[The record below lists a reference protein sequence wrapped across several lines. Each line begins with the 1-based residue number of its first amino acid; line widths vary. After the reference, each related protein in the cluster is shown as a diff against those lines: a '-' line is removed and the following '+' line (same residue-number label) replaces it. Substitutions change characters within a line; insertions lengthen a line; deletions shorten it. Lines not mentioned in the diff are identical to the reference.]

1 MNISN
6 SYFILGL
13 LLHLCILM
21 ACKTQQTSPPGET
34 AQSTATPL
42 SASTPTPPS
51 GSGISTVSPNAKLTQ
66 TPKNIIFLVGDGM
79 GLTQITLGMLANGD
93 QSALESYPVV
103 GIHKPR
109 SSDNLIT
116 DSAAAATAFATGVRT
131 YNGAIGVDA
140 DTMPVTTILEL
151 CEERGMPTGLV
162 ATSTIVHATPAS
174 YAAHN
179 AYRKNY
185 EEIAADFMDADVD
198 VLIGGGKKYF
208 ERRETDGQ
216 NLLDTLRS
224 LDYYVSDF
232 LQEITDLPIDT
243 DQNVAYFTAD
253 TDPLKADMGRDYL
266 LPATKYTL
274 DYLDQKAGD
283 DGFFTMIEGSQID
296 WGGHANDDQYV
307 ITEYLDY
314 DPVIAYAY
322 EWAKAD
328 GETLVVVTADHE
340 TGGLAI
346 QPGSTMDNLETAFTS
361 TYHTATMIPV
371 FAFGPGSE
379 AFAGIYANTAIFDKM
394 VEALGLESGKVED

>member
-1 MNISN
+1 MTN
-6 SYFILGL
+6 SSLILSL
-13 LLHLCILM
+13 LLSMCAFI
-21 ACKTQQTSPPGET
+21 ACKTQEPVSVSTYPIPPITQVSSPP
-34 AQSTATPL
+34 SATG
-42 SASTPTPPS
+42 AMN
-51 GSGISTVSPNAKLTQ
+51 PNANLSQ
-66 TPKNIIFLVGDGM
+66 RPKNIILLIGDGM
-79 GLTQITLGMLANGD
+79 GMTQITLGMLANGD
-93 QSALESYPVV
+93 KSALESYPVV

-109 SSDNLIT
+109 SYDDLIT
-116 DSAAAATAFATGVRT
+116 DSAAAATAFATGKRT

-140 DTMPVTTILEL
+140 DTIPVPTILEL
-151 CEERGMPTGLV
+151 CESQGMPTGLV

-174 YAAHN
+174 FASHN
-179 AYRKNY
+179 PYRKNY
-185 EEIAADFMDADVD
+185 EAIAADFMDANVD

-208 ERRETDGQ
+208 ERRTTDAS

-232 LQEITDLPIDT
+232 RDDIDDLPT
-243 DQNVAYFTAD
+243 ETLQNIAYFTAD

-274 DYLDQKAGD
+274 DYLDHKSGQE
-283 DGFFTMIEGSQID
+283 GFFAMIEGSQID

-328 GETLVVVTADHE
+328 GETLVIVTADHE

-346 QPGSTMDNLETAFTS
+346 QPDSTMDSLVTAFTS

-379 AFAGIYANTAIFDKM
+379 LFAGIYDNTAIFDKM
-394 VEALGLESGKVED
+394 VDLLELHDQSKQPD